1 MQTVRLSLSVAF
13 LAVWLW
19 GCGSIAPSQ
28 KQVEQDVAEAVQQQ
42 APAAPTQWQM
52 AADSGAVQAGW
63 IESFNDPALTAL
75 VIEAQA
81 NNRDIAAAAANV
93 DRAWALA
100 RQAGAALMPDVGLTA
115 GAARSG
121 VAGSSGPTTT
131 NLSLGLQVSWE
142 VDVWGRLRSGQQ
154 AAVAGAQAV
163 EADYRSAQESLAAA
177 TAKAYFSAIEAN
189 IQANIAR
196 ETARNLEETRRIVNV
211 RYENGKASAQDIAL
225 ARSDLASA
233 RERLTAL
240 EGSFRDAV
248 RALEA
253 LLGRYPGAVLEVR
266 EALPVAPPPPPAGLP
281 SELLERRPDIVAA
294 ERRVAAAFNATN
306 QARAARLPTI
316 SLTGNIGGA
325 SSSLSNLLA
334 PGNVAWTAGANL
346 LAPIFDGGRLREGV
360 KVATA
365 EQEQALAAYGQAAIN
380 AFKEL
385 ETNLDQ
391 GVVVQQRIV
400 DLKEAA
406 EEAGNAYRIAN
417 LRYLEGEED
426 LLNALTIQRRH
437 INAKSS
443 LSTAERLLFEQR
455 VNLNLALGGS
465 WEQ

>member
-1 MQTVRLSLSVAF
+1 MQAVKLSLSIAF
-13 LAVWLW
+13 LAVWLA

-28 KQVEQDVAEAVQQQ
+28 KQVERDVTEAVQQQ
-42 APAAPTQWQM
+42 APEAPTQWQM

-63 IESFNDPALTAL
+63 IESFNDPVLTGL

-81 NNRDIAAAAANV
+81 NNRDLAAATANV

-100 RQAGAALMPDVGLTA
+100 RQAGAALAPDVALTG

-121 VAGSSGPTTT
+121 VADSSGPTIT
-131 NLSLGLQVSWE
+131 NLQLGAQVTWE
-142 VDVWGRLRSGQQ
+142 IDVWGRLRSGQS
-154 AAVAGAQAV
+154 AAVASAQAV
-163 EADYRSAQESLAAA
+163 EADFRSAQESLAAA
-177 TAKAYFSAIEAN
+177 MAKAYFSAIEAN
-189 IQANIAR
+189 IQADIAR
-196 ETARNLEETRRIVNV
+196 ETVRILEETHRIVNV
-211 RYENGKASAQDIAL
+211 KYEYKEASAQDVSL
-225 ARSDLASA
+225 ARTDLASA
-233 RERLTAL
+233 RERLTTI

-253 LLGRYPGAVLEVR
+253 LLGRYPGASLEVR
-266 EALPVAPPPPPAGLP
+266 DALPDAPPPPPAGLP

-316 SLTGNIGGA
+316 SLTGNVGGT
-325 SSSLSNLLA
+325 SSSLSNLLD
-334 PGNVAWTAGANL
+334 PGNVAWSAGANL

-380 AFKEL
+380 AFREL

-406 EEAGNAYRIAN
+406 AESENAFRIAR
-417 LRYLEGEED
+417 LRYEEGEED
-426 LLNALTIQRRH
+426 LLSTLTIQRRQ

-443 LSTAERLLFEQR
+443 LSTVNRLLLEQR

-465 WEQ
+465 WEK